1 MEKLINHLRAGFSCF
16 WLRTNEPNRV
26 KAEVYKSLTDFQ
38 LANGESFKPVEW
50 DCVIDRDPISPLTT
64 LLSSEQN
71 TVMFVYN
78 YHWNIDKPMIIQTI
92 LNNLVEWSN
101 AGKAIVVVSPVE
113 KIPVELKKNFTSL
126 KLSLPNDTEI
136 TTTIE
141 HVAPSTDFIPAK
153 AKHAQVV
160 KAAKGLT
167 RLEMENVFA
176 LSLVEHKEFD
186 VQTIND
192 YKAASIGSSGFVE
205 VLKPT
210 LTFKDVIGYETI
222 KAQVMDTIHKPTA
235 KGIISIG
242 PPGCGKTSLAKA
254 IVAESG
260 KFGIQIRMGK
270 MFSKYQG
277 ETEANIESTIEL
289 IYTLGDCFVLFD
301 EFEKQFAGAGGSG
314 DLDSGVTKRATSR
327 WLDFLQDRPPNIYVA
342 ATCNSF
348 QGIPGPYLRVGR
360 WDCGPFM
367 IDLPTE
373 KVKAKILDYYIDKFN
388 LSKAVCKTV
397 PKMDQWTG
405 AEIEGLCHNADMRGI
420 DLMQASKFILP
431 QALTMQEEI
440 SALRE
445 WAKGR
450 TIPAEEVPA
459 VVKSPTKKRKIE
471 M

>member
-1 MEKLINHLRAGFSCF
+1 
-16 WLRTNEPNRV
+16 
-26 KAEVYKSLTDFQ
+26 
-38 LANGESFKPVEW
+38 
-50 DCVIDRDPISPLTT
+50 
-64 LLSSEQN
+64 
-71 TVMFVYN
+71 
-78 YHWNIDKPMIIQTI
+78 
-92 LNNLVEWSN
+92 
-101 AGKAIVVVSPVE
+101 
-113 KIPVELKKNFTSL
+113 
-126 KLSLPNDTEI
+126 
-136 TTTIE
+136 
-141 HVAPSTDFIPAK
+141 
-153 AKHAQVV
+153 
-160 KAAKGLT
+160 
-167 RLEMENVFA
+167 
-176 LSLVEHKEFD
+176 
-186 VQTIND
+186 
-192 YKAASIGSSGFVE
+192 
-205 VLKPT
+205 
-210 LTFKDVIGYETI
+210 
-222 KAQVMDTIHKPTA
+222 
-235 KGIISIG
+235 
-242 PPGCGKTSLAKA
+242 LAKA

-270 MFSKYQG
+270 LFSKYQG
-277 ETEANIESTIEL
+277 ETEQNIENTIEL

-367 IDLPTE
+367 IDLPTD

-388 LSKAVCKTV
+388 LSETVCKTV

-450 TIPAEEVPA
+450 TIPAEDVPA